1 MKHFNKVKALAFGIS
16 FTALTGCIGPNAGNA
31 VPGLAAV
38 PASSPTLVN
47 SLENVML
54 QNMVGSVL
62 NGQIGSQLPSADQNF
77 RLQQL
82 NSAVQSGS
90 INQTQQW
97 VNPQTGSSMQL
108 NPVGQQSYNTQSQQ
122 QCQNLQEVVTLPN
135 GQQLTENRIACLNQ
149 QTGQWALVQ

>member
-1 MKHFNKVKALAFGIS
+1 MKHLNK
-16 FTALTGCIGPNAGNA
+16 FTALTYGLSLTVLTGCLGPNAGSG
-31 VPGLAAV
+31 VPGVTSAN
-38 PASSPTLVN
+38 PALMN

-62 NGQIGSQLPSADQNF
+62 NGQIGSQLPSADQTF

-82 NSAVQSGS
+82 NNAVQSGS
-90 INQTQQW
+90 ITQNQQW

-108 NPVGQQSYNTQSQQ
+108 NPVGQQNYNTQSQQ